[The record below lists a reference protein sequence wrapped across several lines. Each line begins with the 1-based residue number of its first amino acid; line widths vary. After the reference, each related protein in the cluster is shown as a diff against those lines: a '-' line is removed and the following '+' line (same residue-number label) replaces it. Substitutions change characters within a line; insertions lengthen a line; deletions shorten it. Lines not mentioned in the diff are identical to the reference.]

1 VYEIR
6 VTKSIQILAPGSGCT
21 RIARLR
27 PQTGVGIV
35 LPRHAKIGSELPPH
49 PGDEREMR
57 MKRSWVC
64 ALLLAIVA
72 ATAPWCGAS
81 AQDHLK
87 VAVGARG
94 VGETFV
100 AELGQDAGIFKKH
113 GLTLDVL
120 YTQGG
125 GETQQVV
132 IANSAQIGVAAGFLG
147 TLGAYAK
154 GAPIR
159 VIGSTFTGGSQLFWY
174 VPANSPIKSLRD
186 TDGKTVA
193 YSTNGSSTHTAVLAL
208 QKSSGAKF
216 KATQTGAAPATLTQ
230 VMSGQIDVGWAGAPF
245 GVDAVEQG
253 KIRVIAKAS
262 DDPAL
267 DRQTIRLLIAN
278 LGELTQRKDVI
289 VRFMRAYREALD
301 WVYATP
307 EGLKAY
313 AAWSSINEA
322 TARRALQEFLP
333 KEAVNPD
340 RMSGL
345 DDIVADAV
353 TFKYIPAPLTG
364 AQLSDLIQI
373 PERKP

>member
-1 VYEIR
+1 
-6 VTKSIQILAPGSGCT
+6 
-21 RIARLR
+21 
-27 PQTGVGIV
+27 
-35 LPRHAKIGSELPPH
+35 
-49 PGDEREMR
+49 MR
-57 MKRSWVC
+57 AGKFMHV
-64 ALLLAIVA
+64 LLALVLCTGA
-72 ATAPWCGAS
+72 AS
-81 AQDHLK
+81 AQDKLT

-100 AELGQDAGIFKKH
+100 AELGQNAGIFRKH
-113 GLTLDVL
+113 GLVLDIL

-132 IANSAQIGVAAGFLG
+132 ISDSAQIGVATGFLG
-147 TLGAYAK
+147 ALAAFAK

-186 TDGKTVA
+186 TEGKTVA

-208 QKSSGAKF
+208 QKSSGVGFRPTA
-216 KATQTGAAPATLTQ
+216 TGAAPATLTQ

-245 GVDAVEQG
+245 GVDMVEAG
-253 KIRVIAKAS
+253 KTRVVFKAS

-267 DRQTIRLLIAN
+267 DRQTIRLIVAN
-278 LGELTQRKDVI
+278 ATELAQRRDVF
-289 VRFMRAYREALD
+289 VRFMRAYRQALE

-313 AAWSSINEA
+313 AAWAGISEA

-333 KEAVNPD
+333 RAAVDPD
-340 RMSGL
+340 RISGL
-345 DDIVADAV
+345 DDVMADAV
-353 TFKYIPAPLTG
+353 AFKYLSAPLT
-364 AQLSDLIQI
+364 AAERDALIQI
-373 PERKP
+373 PER

>member
-1 VYEIR
+1 MRNAVLG
-6 VTKSIQILAPGSGCT
+6 VLALVIC
-21 RIARLR
+21 
-27 PQTGVGIV
+27 
-35 LPRHAKIGSELPPH
+35 
-49 PGDEREMR
+49 
-57 MKRSWVC
+57 
-64 ALLLAIVA
+64 
-72 ATAPWCGAS
+72 AS
-81 AQDHLK
+81 AASAEDKLT

-100 AELGQDAGIFKKH
+100 AELGQNAGIFRKH
-113 GLTLDVL
+113 GIALDIL

-132 IANSAQIGVAAGFLG
+132 ISDSAQIGVANGFLG
-147 TLGAYAK
+147 TLSAFAK

-174 VPANSPIKSLRD
+174 VPASSPIRSLKD
-186 TDGKTVA
+186 TADKTVA

-208 QKSSGAKF
+208 RKSSGVNF
-216 KATQTGAAPATLTQ
+216 KPTATGAAPATLTQ

-245 GVDAVEQG
+245 GVDLVEAG

-267 DRQTIRLLIAN
+267 DRQTIRLIIAN
-278 LGELTQRKDVI
+278 ATELKKRREVF

-307 EGLKAY
+307 DGIKAY
-313 AAWSSINEA
+313 AAWASISES

-333 KEAVNPD
+333 KAAVDPD
-340 RMSGL
+340 RISGL
-345 DDIVADAV
+345 DDVMADAV
-353 TFKYIPAPLTG
+353 AFKYIAAPLTK
-364 AQLSDLIQI
+364 AQLDELIQI
-373 PERKP
+373 PERKAAR